1 MDNVL
6 LVINMQEFY
15 VGRGRNKKLY
25 DYDCDALISNI
36 NKRIAKYDPEEVF
49 YVKTIGKGL
58 FKGGMPKSGSAES
71 DFVTKLKVVSENI
84 YKKSKPDAYSLD
96 ELGEFMRARNVKKV
110 EICGVDGGNSVGASA
125 VGALEYDLG
134 VVYNESCI
142 GTSDKNKEL
151 KYREKLAQNRKC
163 EFTMEV

>member
-1 MDNVL
+1 MTGGTPV
-6 LVINMQEFY
+6 V
-15 VGRGRNKKLY
+15 
-25 DYDCDALISNI
+25 ASN
-36 NKRIAKYDPEEVF
+36 
-49 YVKTIGKGL
+49 
-58 FKGGMPKSGSAES
+58 GSAGLETQ
-71 DFVTKLKVVSENI
+71 VGNVPTTVSGAAI
-84 YKKSKPDAYSLD
+84 AT
-96 ELGEFMRARNVKKV
+96 G
-110 EICGVDGGNSVGASA
+110 GVDGGNSVGASA